1 VKEATMSETMISN
14 QPMDEIARLSLA
26 AREAM
31 TDAMVERI
39 AITGANALELLDR
52 LNDEQTSAAV
62 HKVLDRLTEAHKLGA
77 LDTLFDM
84 VTLLHAARD
93 AATDN
98 ILDRLFT
105 FFEQMINTVGNEE
118 MGMLAGNARMALEE
132 AAEETAKMPSR
143 SGLMATMSML
153 SKPETQRGLAFLA
166 AFSAKLQ
173 QHTLGK

>member
-1 VKEATMSETMISN
+1 MSEPMISN

-26 AREAM
+26 AREAL
-31 TDAMVERI
+31 TDSMVERI
-39 AITGANALELLDR
+39 ATTGAAALELVDR

-62 HKVLDRLTEAHKLGA
+62 HKMLDRLTEAHKLGA
-77 LDTLFDM
+77 LDTLFDL

-118 MGMLAGNARMALEE
+118 MGMLAGNARTALEE
-132 AAEETAKMPSR
+132 AAEETEKSPPR
-143 SGLMATMSML
+143 RGLMPMLSML
-153 SKPETQRGLAFLA
+153 SKPETQRGLAFLI

-173 QHTLGK
+173 HHTMGH

>member
-1 VKEATMSETMISN
+1 MSETMISN

-26 AREAM
+26 AREAL
-31 TDAMVERI
+31 TNSMVERI
-39 AITGANALELLDR
+39 ATTGAAALELVDR

-77 LDTLFDM
+77 LDTLFDL

-118 MGMLAGNARMALEE
+118 MGMLAGECPHRPRRGGGGNGEKP
-132 AAEETAKMPSR
+132 AAQRTDAHAVDAVET
-143 SGLMATMSML
+143 GD
-153 SKPETQRGLAFLA
+153 A
-166 AFSAKLQ
+166 AWPRLPD
-173 QHTLGK
+173 

>member
-14 QPMDEIARLSLA
+14 QPIDEMARLSLA

-39 AITGANALELLDR
+39 ATTAANALELVDR

-62 HKVLDRLTEAHKLGA
+62 HKLLDRLTEVHKLGA
-77 LDTLFDM
+77 LDTLFDFL
-84 VTLLHAARD
+84 TLLHAARN

-98 ILDRLFT
+98 ILERLFT

-118 MGMLAGNARMALEE
+118 MGMLAQNTRTALEE
-132 AAEETAKMPSR
+132 AAEETEKLPPR
-143 SGLMATMSML
+143 RGLMPMLSML
-153 SKPETQRGLAFLA
+153 SKPEAQRGLAFLI
-166 AFSAKLQ
+166 AFSAKLEH
-173 QHTLGK
+173 HTMGQ